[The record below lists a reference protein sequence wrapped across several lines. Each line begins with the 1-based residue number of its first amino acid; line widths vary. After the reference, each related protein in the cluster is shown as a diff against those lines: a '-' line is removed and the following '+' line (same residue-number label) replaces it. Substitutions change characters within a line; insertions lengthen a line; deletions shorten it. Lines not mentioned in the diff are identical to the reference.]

1 MHKLSAFGIS
11 LALAATVSMSSAW
24 AQCPKGQ
31 HIGGRMQGGCVPDL
45 EQSNNY
51 ASCIR
56 NGRKLGYSAADVER
70 YCKSSYS
77 K

>member
-1 MHKLSAFGIS
+1 MRKFGVFGFS
-11 LALAATVSMSSAW
+11 LVLTAIVSVSFAW

-45 EQSNNY
+45 DQSHTY
-51 ASCIR
+51 AGCIR
-56 NGRKLGYSAADVER
+56 NGRTLGYSAADVER
-70 YCKSSYS
+70 YCKKVYS